1 MNSNKFTED
10 VEISI
15 TAANIGIS
23 SEDWDAADDSLA
35 EPDVLD
41 FMTRRNYDILPF
53 VGKDGKVLDSYY
65 LLKNNVLSVCK
76 IEENDKIYYLTR
88 LEDLLQIMLNR
99 KQEYFFLSNYTEI
112 VGLVSNVNLNS
123 KNVYTFFYA
132 KISTIEIR
140 LGEFIQ
146 KFISENDI
154 RAFLQGKG
162 SGNAED
168 VISRFEKDQSNDVA
182 NHIVQYLYLTQFEAL
197 IKAFRLYGVLGYSN
211 KKTFSKDIGEVN
223 KLRNWIA
230 HPVNKTDTGLSKRLQ
245 KVNCTADRILEKLH
259 QFSNGQSLITA
270 YLKQTV
276 YTVQDENFEA
286 IKIIPMVHDLA
297 LDKVLKKIKCHRW
310 CFITAWN
317 PLSNLQ
323 SKEENDK
330 SNMSLQKDLKN
341 MKKRVL
347 PGQGCSVDGKW
358 SEESFFVAD
367 IQRKDAI
374 ELAIKYQQ
382 KGIIYGEINEAPE
395 LLITL

>member
-1 MNSNKFTED
+1 
-10 VEISI
+10 
-15 TAANIGIS
+15 
-23 SEDWDAADDSLA
+23 
-35 EPDVLD
+35 
-41 FMTRRNYDILPF
+41 
-53 VGKDGKVLDSYY
+53 
-65 LLKNNVLSVCK
+65 LKNNALSVCK
-76 IEENDKIYYLTR
+76 IEESEKIYYLTR
-88 LEDLLQIMLNR
+88 LEDLLKIMVNR
-99 KQEYFFLSNYTEI
+99 KQEYFFLSNYTEV

-132 KISTIEIR
+132 KISAIEIR

-146 KFISENDI
+146 KFVSENDI
-154 RAFLQGKG
+154 LAFLQGKG

-168 VISRFEKDQSNDVA
+168 VISRFEEDQSNDVA

-197 IKAFRLYGVLGYSN
+197 IKAFRLYGILGYSN
-211 KKTFSKDIGEVN
+211 KKAFSKDIGEVN

-245 KVNCTADRILEKLH
+245 KVNSTADQILEKLN
-259 QFSNGQSLITA
+259 QFSHDQSLIMA

-276 YTVQDENFEA
+276 YTVQDENFES
-286 IKIIPMVHDLA
+286 IKIIPMVHDLE
-297 LDKVLKKIKCHRW
+297 LDKALKKINCHRW

-330 SNMSLQKDLKN
+330 SNMSLQKDLKT

-347 PGQGCSVDGKW
+347 PGQGCSINGKW

-374 ELAIKYQQ
+374 ELAVKYQQ
-382 KGIIYGEINEAPE
+382 KGIIYGEINEVPE